1 MVRSA
6 RGLLPGLWW
15 LGGALIVASLLVLV
29 ASSTKPAEAAKG
41 GTCASFV
48 AYNSADRVVSADDQA
63 FRPETERTIQ
73 PRAFMLVRGRYADFD
88 VRLSK
93 FEVLNY
99 TLTSP
104 LTGGRRAEIFA
115 RKTPQFAGALA
126 GPLTIRVVREHV
138 RLERGTGQSLKIQA
152 KDCQQGG
159 IFQHEPEPG
168 LVYTH
173 VLGAGFRYNGPPG
186 EGSLCF
192 TNDVFPGYDSPE
204 LATRLTPPNGQ
215 GTTST
220 WRVESGGRMGMVV
233 GEDAVENGCTA

>member
-1 MVRSA
+1 MAYFSKSFGA
-6 RGLLPGLWW
+6 LW
-15 LGGALIVASLLVLV
+15 LGVAVATVLLAAFAVTV
-29 ASSTKPAEAAKG
+29 STTRPAEAAKG

-63 FRPETERTIQ
+63 FRPDTNRTIQ

-93 FEVLNY
+93 FEALNY

-104 LTGGRRAEIFA
+104 LTGGRRTEIFT

-138 RLERGTGQSLKIQA
+138 RLERGTGQNLKIQA

-168 LVYTH
+168 LTYTH
-173 VLGAGFRYNGPPG
+173 VLSPSFRYNGPPG

-204 LATRLTPPNGQ
+204 LATRLTPLNGQ